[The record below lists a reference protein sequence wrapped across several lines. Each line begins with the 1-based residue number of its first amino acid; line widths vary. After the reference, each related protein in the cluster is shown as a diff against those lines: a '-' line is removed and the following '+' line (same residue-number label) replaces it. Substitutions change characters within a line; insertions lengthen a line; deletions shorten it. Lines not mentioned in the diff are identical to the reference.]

1 MPTVAIVDGYSAGSS
16 LSRALAE
23 RGVTCV
29 HVRSAGTAGDYYQKT
44 FRPGDYAVDLGFV
57 ADEDRLVDRLRALG
71 VDRVVA
77 GTEPG
82 VILADTL
89 NHLLGTPGNDIA
101 TVTTRRDKSAMAAA
115 VAAAGLAVPAGRC
128 FESVDQ
134 AVAWYAT
141 SMSGPAVVKPVDSAG
156 TDNVRFCESLDE
168 VRLACATVL
177 ASANLYGVP
186 NRRVLVQERLVG
198 TEFYVNTVSHAGTH
212 RVAEIWRY
220 TKRPGPGGGPI
231 YDYEEPVDR
240 GSALARQLRE
250 FVFAVLDALGIR
262 SSAAHTELMLTERGP
277 VLIEAGARLGGATLP
292 EIVAKFC
299 GVSQAFLQAQHLVDP
314 ASLDQFDDRAP
325 GWAAAVRNVSLI
337 NPVPVAAQTGDWLSR
352 LSELPATVAIAA
364 SCSPGAELPQ
374 TVDLF
379 SSPGFL
385 YLAAEDPS
393 EVERSYQLL
402 RRWERHGLYGS

>member
-1 MPTVAIVDGYSAGSS
+1 MPTIAIVDGYSAGSA

-29 HVRSAGTAGDYYQKT
+29 HVRSAESLYDYYLKT

-57 ADEDRLVDRLRALG
+57 ADEDSLVERLRALG
-71 VDRVVA
+71 TERVVA
-77 GTEPG
+77 GTETG
-82 VILADTL
+82 VVLADTL

-101 TVTTRRDKSAMAAA
+101 TVTARRDKSAMAAT
-115 VAAAGLAVPAGRC
+115 VAATGLAVPAGRC
-128 FESVDQ
+128 FESVDE
-134 AVAWYAT
+134 AVAWYAD
-141 SMSGPAVVKPVDSAG
+141 SLSGPAVVKPVDGAG
-156 TDNVRFCESLDE
+156 TDNVRFCGSVDE

-177 ASANLYGVP
+177 AASNLYGVP

-198 TEFYVNTVSHAGTH
+198 TEFYVNTVSYAGTH

-250 FVFAVLDALGIR
+250 FVFGVLDALGIR
-262 SSAAHTELMLTERGP
+262 SSAAHTELMLTDRGP
-277 VLIEAGARLGGATLP
+277 VLIETGARLGGATLP
-292 EIVAKFC
+292 DVVAKFC
-299 GVSQAFLQAQHLVDP
+299 GVSQTFLQAQHLVDP
-314 ASLDQFDDRAP
+314 ASLDRFDDRTP
-325 GWAAAVRNVSLI
+325 GWAAVRNVSLI
-337 NPVPVAAQTGDWLSR
+337 NPAPVAAQAEDWCSR
-352 LSELPATVAIAA
+352 LSELPAVVAVAA

-379 SSPGFL
+379 SSPGYL
-385 YLAAEDPS
+385 YLAAEDPT
-393 EVERSYQLL
+393 EVERDYQTL
-402 RRWERHGLYGS
+402 RRWEQHGLYGS

>member
-1 MPTVAIVDGYSAGSS
+1 M
-16 LSRALAE
+16 
-23 RGVTCV
+23 
-29 HVRSAGTAGDYYQKT
+29 
-44 FRPGDYAVDLGFV
+44 
-57 ADEDRLVDRLRALG
+57 
-71 VDRVVA
+71 
-77 GTEPG
+77 
-82 VILADTL
+82 ILADTL

-101 TVTTRRDKSAMAAA
+101 TVTARRDKSEMAAT

-134 AVAWYAT
+134 AVAWYAA

-177 ASANLYGVP
+177 ASSNLYGVP

-262 SSAAHTELMLTERGP
+262 SSAAHTELMLTDRGP

-292 EIVAKFC
+292 DVVAKFC
-299 GVSQAFLQAQHLVDP
+299 GVSQTFLQAQHLVDP
-314 ASLDQFDDRAP
+314 ASLDQFDDRTP

-337 NPVPVAAQTGDWLSR
+337 NPAPVAAQAGTGAPGCRSCRRPWRSPRAAPPGPNCRRPSTCSARPASSISPGRTRPRSSGVISCCADGNNTACTGAADLSR
-352 LSELPATVAIAA
+352 QIDTGPVPSVDTASGRSGGSVVAGTGRLALPV
-364 SCSPGAELPQ
+364 
-374 TVDLF
+374 
-379 SSPGFL
+379 
-385 YLAAEDPS
+385 
-393 EVERSYQLL
+393 RS
-402 RRWERHGLYGS
+402 RAPTG